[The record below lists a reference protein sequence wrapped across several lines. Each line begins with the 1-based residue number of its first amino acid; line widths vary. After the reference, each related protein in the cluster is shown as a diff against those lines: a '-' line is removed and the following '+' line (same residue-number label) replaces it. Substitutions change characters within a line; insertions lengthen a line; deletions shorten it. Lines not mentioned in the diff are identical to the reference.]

1 MLHEE
6 GVDIK
11 LVTTLHGT
19 DITLVGQDPSFWSI
33 TRFSIERSN
42 GITAVSGWL
51 RDQTL
56 RDFRCAQCEI
66 RVIPNFID
74 PTLYSRERYA
84 GHRAAFAPEGDK
96 VIMHISNFRPVK
108 RMADIVRIFA
118 RVQAEVPSR
127 LVLIGDG
134 PERESTEQLAEELGL
149 AERVLFLGKLE
160 SVAELL
166 ASADLFLLPS
176 DQESFGLVA
185 LEAQASG
192 VPVVGSA
199 GSGLA
204 EVIEDGVTGRL
215 HPVGDVEAMAR
226 SAIEYLRDAD
236 SWQAASVEARERAVR
251 EFAAERVVP
260 LYEGYYE
267 EVLASGA
274 MSSNGESVT
283 AAGQAVEGD
292 PIP

>member
-1 MLHEE
+1 
-6 GVDIK
+6 
-11 LVTTLHGT
+11 
-19 DITLVGQDPSFWSI
+19 
-33 TRFSIERSN
+33 
-42 GITAVSGWL
+42 
-51 RDQTL
+51 
-56 RDFRCAQCEI
+56 
-66 RVIPNFID
+66 
-74 PTLYSRERYA
+74 
-84 GHRAAFAPEGDK
+84 
-96 VIMHISNFRPVK
+96 
-108 RMADIVRIFA
+108 
-118 RVQAEVPSR
+118 
-127 LVLIGDG
+127 
-134 PERESTEQLAEELGL
+134 
-149 AERVLFLGKLE
+149 
-160 SVAELL
+160 VAELL